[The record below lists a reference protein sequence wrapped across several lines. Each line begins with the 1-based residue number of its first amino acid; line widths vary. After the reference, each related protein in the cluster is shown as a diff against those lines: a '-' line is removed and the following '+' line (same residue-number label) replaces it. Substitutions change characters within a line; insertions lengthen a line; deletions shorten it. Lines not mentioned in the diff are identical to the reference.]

1 MKTLPFWLFHTMGNY
16 LQDQVMQIII
26 PFLQVDEYCA

>member
-1 MKTLPFWLFHTMGNY
+1 MKTFSFWLFHTMGNY
-16 LQDQVMQIII
+16 LQDQGMQIII